1 LIHDNEENAKKAAE
15 NVTERFRAALFGE
28 KKFRDIDSLLDV
40 CSDLQR
46 EMINTFDAC
55 MSQQPQ
61 RREII
66 AMFMENGHTQMMSI
80 LTKFWEKHSVHL
92 SAFETLSVIDW
103 CQIYIKDLK
112 RFGVTDVY
120 LQNGLNNLCNA
131 YSRKIH
137 SQINPLVVNILKQ
150 EIDYQNAV

>member
-1 LIHDNEENAKKAAE
+1 
-15 NVTERFRAALFGE
+15 
-28 KKFRDIDSLLDV
+28 
-40 CSDLQR
+40 
-46 EMINTFDAC
+46 
-55 MSQQPQ
+55 
-61 RREII
+61 
-66 AMFMENGHTQMMSI
+66 MMSI